1 MKVRTYDY
9 MLPII
14 FTYKGWSI
22 IISESSSFFKFAD
35 IKVDITISIDPSP
48 YYSMLVQA
56 YEEQEQMR
64 MRMRRTSFAPNRC
77 KISSAQENKIIKII
91 NDFVKTQNK
100 ISYSQSVNGGML
112 DRFMGQNISA
122 VKKVHQNTID
132 YIDSNLGIAD
142 VRDEFINYL
151 KMNNI

>member
-64 MRMRRTSFAPNRC
+64 MRRTSFAPNRC
-77 KISSAQENKIIKII
+77 KISSAQENKIIKIV

-142 VRDEFINYL
+142 VRDKFINYL